1 MGQARLLPCGG
12 AVRAPSRGGR
22 AVPGE
27 GALGPLA
34 EEPAA
39 PKPRVA
45 LPKLA
50 RIRSGPTPR
59 PAEAHRDLRAVQ
71 GGAAELRATSCRP
84 PQLAVA
90 RPKGAATVGASVLP
104 SGAGGGGGADR
115 DARGGGSMNLVEIH
129 ILQAIPPA
137 NLNRDDTGSPK
148 DALFGGARRARISS
162 QAQKQAVRRHFADL
176 TLLNPSDLAV
186 RTRLLIERE
195 LVPHFTGKGRS
206 PEETRAVATAALGGL
221 GLAVDPKQ
229 ENRTE
234 YLLFLGRREIERL
247 AEVIEK
253 HWDTLLK
260 VSASEGKV
268 KHAKDEAQK
277 AVPDEVKKAL
287 KDTLN
292 GGKAVDL
299 ALFGRML
306 ADRPELGMD
315 PACQVAH
322 AISTHRVDREFD
334 FYTAVDD
341 LSPREQTGAGMMGD
355 VEYYTA
361 ILSLREH
368 QPRSSPEEPPGRPG
382 SGRHGR
388 QGLRPGVHSHVALG
402 QTECVRGA
410 QPPPVHR
417 DPGQGGQHAA
427 EPCGG
432 VREPCVS
439 ARRKEPHR
447 SVRRGTHNV
456 LETAR

>member
-1 MGQARLLPCGG
+1 
-12 AVRAPSRGGR
+12 
-22 AVPGE
+22 
-27 GALGPLA
+27 
-34 EEPAA
+34 
-39 PKPRVA
+39 
-45 LPKLA
+45 
-50 RIRSGPTPR
+50 
-59 PAEAHRDLRAVQ
+59 
-71 GGAAELRATSCRP
+71 
-84 PQLAVA
+84 
-90 RPKGAATVGASVLP
+90 
-104 SGAGGGGGADR
+104 
-115 DARGGGSMNLVEIH
+115 MNLVEIH

-361 ILSLREH
+361 TFYRYANINLGLLLKNL
-368 QPRSSPEEPPGRPG
+368 QGD
-382 SGRHGR
+382 
-388 QGLRPGVHSHVALG
+388 QGLAATAVKAFVQAFILTLPSGKQNAFAAHSLPQFIGILVREDSMPRNLAAAFENPVYPRDGKSLTGVSVEALTTYWKQLDEVYG
-402 QTECVRGA
+402 K
-410 QPPPVHR
+410 PVHEWVSIVNLSDGAVR
-417 DPGQGGQHAA
+417 YHDASVKPNLDEAVKAA
-427 EPCGG
+427 MKG
-432 VREPCVS
+432 VGILLDEAVK
-439 ARRKEPHR
+439 AAMKG
-447 SVRRGTHNV
+447 VGTP
-456 LETAR
+456 LGT